1 MSLEPFLLEIVS
13 CPDKHLPLKPA
24 DHALME
30 RLNAAIDKGK
40 LRDKAG
46 RVVGPRL
53 HGALLRDDG
62 ELVYPVWDNLP
73 DLMVDAAIELHQ
85 LPRLKD
91 GK

>member
-13 CPDKHLPLKPA
+13 CPETQKPLKLA
-24 DHALME
+24 DGALME
-30 RLNAAIDKGK
+30 RLNASIDKGK

-53 HGALLRDDG
+53 QAALLRDDG
-62 ELVYPVWDNLP
+62 ELVYPVWDNMP

-85 LPRLKD
+85 LPRPK
-91 GK
+91 